1 MCLSLL
7 LFLLT
12 CKYCVMS
19 LKASVQ
25 YDDLL
30 GTAAADGHESLLDLR
45 NFLKSKG
52 VDLDKNEPVG
62 IELYNLDDR
71 ICVRF
76 ICKEQG
82 NRLVAF
88 ELKDSLSL
96 ADLFSFIK
104 RLNVILLR
112 KDLKVEDCDLSS
124 FKEIRYFDEQ
134 CD

>member
-1 MCLSLL
+1 
-7 LFLLT
+7 
-12 CKYCVMS
+12 MS

-25 YDDLL
+25 YDDLI
-30 GTAAADGHESLLDLR
+30 GTAAADGHESALY
-45 NFLKSKG
+45 NISQFLKSKG
-52 VDLDKNEPVG
+52 VDVNKNEPVG

-82 NRLVAF
+82 NRLVAC

-104 RLNVILLR
+104 RLNVILLPE
-112 KDLKVEDCDLSS
+112 DLKVENYDLSS

>member
-1 MCLSLL
+1 MICLELQPLMVMNRCWISEI
-7 LFLLT
+7 FL
-12 CKYCVMS
+12 
-19 LKASVQ
+19 
-25 YDDLL
+25 
-30 GTAAADGHESLLDLR
+30 E
-45 NFLKSKG
+45 SKG

-96 ADLFSFIK
+96 AVSF
-104 RLNVILLR
+104 
-112 KDLKVEDCDLSS
+112 
-124 FKEIRYFDEQ
+124 
-134 CD
+134 